1 MGNILCCCVCP
12 KSDDD
17 EVSGCPPECKICEA
31 TAEDTT
37 AAAPTAAAIEPAEL
51 TVEAGEG
58 LPVHDICDGEMP
70 EGRAL
75 ESDPSDHREAKKSQA
90 VDRALESNPSDHPES
105 KKYPADD
112 RALESDPSDDPEGKK
127 YPADDRALESDSSD
141 DPEGKKYPADDRAL
155 ESDSSDDPE
164 GKKYPADDRALESNP
179 SETRKSQTAQ
189 EIGENSRRNHI
200 CMDRFSLKFSSC
212 STIFLEDS
220 TASCPHFETTLKSVA
235 LDFYFLIKDR
245 EGYLS
250 YKIFDEHAYPLKYR
264 TEEYIMYDP
273 SETMIYKFIRT
284 LFYVKSLKVAVAIII
299 MVYIQRLIRYSRIYI
314 CSATW
319 RRIILGAILVAI
331 KVRSNVPVC
340 NKDLCRRFEK
350 TTVDDLNKLEMNFLE
365 LINYDTNV
373 SKSIYTV
380 YYFRLRDLVYT
391 YGLGSPI
398 CLLDTQRA
406 WDLQA
411 LSRMEQDEVF
421 YTACKTGSLS
431 VDDLTSLQRAKAIL
445 S

>member
-1 MGNILCCCVCP
+1 MKNVPPQDIFDSP
-12 KSDDD
+12 KENEKALSKTD
-17 EVSGCPPECKICEA
+17 EWIDISVS
-31 TAEDTT
+31 
-37 AAAPTAAAIEPAEL
+37 
-51 TVEAGEG
+51 
-58 LPVHDICDGEMP
+58 
-70 EGRAL
+70 GRAL

-105 KKYPADD
+105 MKYPADD
-112 RALESDPSDDPEGKK
+112 GALEFDPSDHPETKK
-127 YPADDRALESDSSD
+127 SEAV
-141 DPEGKKYPADDRAL
+141 
-155 ESDSSDDPE
+155 
-164 GKKYPADDRALESNP
+164 DRALESNP

-200 CMDRFSLKFSSC
+200 YMDRLSLKFSSC

-235 LDFYFLIKDR
+235 WDLYFFIKKR

-250 YKIFDEHAYPLKYR
+250 YKVFDEHVYPLKHR

-284 LFYVKSLKVAVAIII
+284 VLYVKRLKVADAIIS
-299 MVYIQRLIRYSRIYI
+299 MVYIQRLIQYAHIYI

-319 RRIILGAILVAI
+319 RRIILGAILVVI
-331 KVRSNVPVC
+331 KVRSNVAVC
-340 NKDLCRRFEK
+340 NRDLCRRFEK
-350 TTVDDLNKLEMNFLE
+350 TTVNDLKKLEMNFLE

-373 SKSIYTV
+373 SKSVYTR
-380 YYFRLRDLVYT
+380 YYFHLRDLVYT

-398 CLLDTQRA
+398 YLLDTQRA

-411 LSRMEQDEVF
+411 LSRMEQYEVF
-421 YTACKTGSLS
+421 YTGITRSLS
-431 VDDLTSLQRAKAIL
+431 VDDVTTLQRTKAIL